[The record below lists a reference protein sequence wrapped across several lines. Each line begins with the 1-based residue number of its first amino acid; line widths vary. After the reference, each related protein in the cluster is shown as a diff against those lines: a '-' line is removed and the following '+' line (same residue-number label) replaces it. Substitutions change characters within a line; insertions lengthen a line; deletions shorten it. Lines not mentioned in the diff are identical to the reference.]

1 MKPRRPSAFR
11 QGDLT
16 KAVKAVVAAGLRVAG
31 VKVSARGE
39 IEVLT
44 GNEQAEPE
52 TTINEW
58 DVGLRH
64 DKSAT

>member
-31 VKVSARGE
+31 VKIDPQGAIEIATNEETSAG
-39 IEVLT
+39 
-44 GNEQAEPE
+44 G
-52 TTINEW
+52 NEW
-58 DVGLRH
+58 DKV
-64 DKSAT
+64 

>member
-31 VKVSARGE
+31 VRIDPQGAIE
-39 IEVLT
+39 IT
-44 GNEQAEPE
+44 TNEE
-52 TTINEW
+52 TNTAGGNEW
-58 DVGLRH
+58 DRL
-64 DKSAT
+64 